1 MGCSAW
7 VACAEASI
15 VSMAARRSLEAE
27 AIMIASPMRF
37 DSPGPDTCGV
47 ECVGRRRRPD
57 EELPVVTD
65 EMH

>member
-1 MGCSAW
+1 
-7 VACAEASI
+7 
-15 VSMAARRSLEAE
+15 MAARRSLEAE